1 MILFGQFL
9 IAIGAVLNMILDVFF
24 ILFIVR
30 AVASWFSP
38 DPRNPLMQFLYNTTE
53 PVLSRIRSKM
63 PSLGMFDLS
72 VIIAIFGVYFLQ
84 IFVAGSLEKYG
95 ALFAAQGGQI
105 VGAVQNA
112 FPAFC

>member
-9 IAIGAVLNMILDVFF
+9 IAVGAVLDMILDVFF

-38 DPRNPLMQFLYNTTE
+38 DPRNPLMQFLSNTTE
-53 PVLSRIRSKM
+53 PVLGRIRAKM

-72 VIIAIFGVYFLQ
+72 VIIAIVGIYFLQ
-84 IFVAGSLEKYG
+84 IFVAGSLQRYG
-95 ALFAAQGGQI
+95 ELFASQGGQI
-105 VGAVQNA
+105 VG
-112 FPAFC
+112 